1 MSAMAEP
8 AVSLA
13 HAPAGTPAVRTDDA
27 KPRRIAKDARLT
39 VVVERDAAGLAR
51 HLRAWEELATEAL
64 EPNVF
69 YEPWML
75 LPALQHLR
83 GGAELAFVLVYAQ
96 DPASADQPVLC
107 GFFPFERQTHYKNL
121 PFSALRLWKHVHCFL
136 CSPLIRGET
145 AQACF
150 QAVFDWAASDPRGA
164 ILIEFGGISGDG
176 PLWESFVEFLE
187 ERRDPIL
194 TLECTTRALLRPRAD
209 AKAYLDEAL
218 STKKRRTLRQQENAL
233 GRQGALDY
241 TLLAGDG
248 DVVGWIDEF
257 LRLEASGWKGHEGT
271 ALSCHPAQKQFF
283 ADALKEAFRRGRLMM
298 LALTLN
304 GRPIA
309 QLCNFLCRNGSFA
322 FKVAFDEAYARFSP
336 GVLLE
341 LANIEEVH
349 RHAWIRWMDSCSSP
363 GPALTKQIWL
373 DRRIIQTILAT
384 SGRSPGP
391 FLISVLPFMQWTF
404 HKLETVFRRRSA

>member
-1 MSAMAEP
+1 MATP
-8 AVSLA
+8 AVSS
-13 HAPAGTPAVRTDDA
+13 APKPAETPTPSAEDV
-27 KPRRIAKDARLT
+27 KPRRGGKDARLT

-51 HLRAWEELATEAL
+51 HLQAWEDLSTAAL

-69 YEPWML
+69 YEPWTL

-83 GGAELAFVLVYAQ
+83 GGADLLFVLVYAQ
-96 DPASADQPVLC
+96 DGTSTAAPMLC

-136 CSPLIRGET
+136 CSPLIRGDSAE
-145 AQACF
+145 ACF
-150 QAVFDWAASDPRGA
+150 EAVFDWAATDPRGS
-164 ILIEFGGISGDG
+164 ILIEFSGMSGDG
-176 PLWESFVEFLE
+176 PLWEAFVAFLE
-187 ERRDPIL
+187 ERRDPTL
-194 TLECTTRALLRPRAD
+194 TLECTTRALLRPLTD
-209 AKAYLDEAL
+209 AKTYLDEAL

-233 GRQGALDY
+233 GRQGKLEYAV
-241 TLLAGDG
+241 LAGDG
-248 DVVGWIDEF
+248 DIAGWIDDF
-257 LRLEASGWKGHEGT
+257 LRLEASGWKGREGT

-283 ADALKEAFRRGRLMM
+283 VDTLKEAFRRGRLMM
-298 LALTLN
+298 LALTFD
-304 GRPIA
+304 GQPIA

-341 LANIEEVH
+341 LANVEEVH
-349 RHAWIRWMDSCSSP
+349 RHAWIRWMDSCASP

-404 HKLETVFRRRSA
+404 HKLETLFRRRPA